1 MTIYTIF
8 LSVHSWLRWLVLL
21 LAILLIIRSVMGWLG
36 KKSYGVGDNRLAVF
50 FIMFMHLQLTIGLIL
65 YFFLS
70 PKVQIALQNMGAAMK
85 NPELR
90 AWSVEHITMMVLA
103 VVVAQLGR
111 SFSKKRSDAT
121 LKHRTLAIYTIIAL
135 ILMLAGIP
143 WKFAGTGF

>member
-1 MTIYTIF
+1 
-8 LSVHSWLRWLVLL
+8 
-21 LAILLIIRSVMGWLG
+21 MGWLG
-36 KKSYGVGDNRLAVF
+36 KKSYETGDNRLAVL
-50 FIMFMHLQLTIGLIL
+50 FIITTHLQLTIGLIL

-70 PKVQIALQNMGAAMK
+70 PKVQIALQNMGKAMK

-90 AWSVEHITMMVLA
+90 AWSVEHITLMVLA

-111 SFSKKRSDAT
+111 SFSKKQPNPSQ
-121 LKHRTLAIYTIIAL
+121 KHRTLAIYTLIAL